1 MTRIPLRREASG
13 PAPLA
18 SVAPA
23 TPRLG
28 ERPTVAGVVRRRLL
42 QAGRATVEAGRAT
55 ARAGRSFSAL
65 SRRSGDTL
73 PCGHPADQPHDRF
86 HAVPISRPRP
96 LARGF

>member
-1 MTRIPLRREASG
+1 MTRITLRREAPG

-23 TPRLG
+23 PPRFG

-55 ARAGRSFSAL
+55 ARAGRTL
-65 SRRSGDTL
+65 TGTTRPQDDLL
-73 PCGHPADQPHDRF
+73 PCGHPANQPHDRF
-86 HAVPISRPRP
+86 HSIRPTGSRN